1 MYPSELKYVDSHQ
14 WVKLDGDIGT
24 MGITYY
30 GQKQL
35 GEIIFVELPPAG
47 KVIQQK
53 NLLAVVESSKA
64 AYDVPSP
71 LSGEITQANS
81 QLEEDPSLINR
92 DPHGEGWIVKIRVS
106 SPEEL
111 QGLLNAQDYQK
122 LTGE

>member
-24 MGITYY
+24 IGITYY

-35 GEIIFVELPPAG
+35 GEIIFVELPPVG
-47 KVIQQK
+47 KAIQQK
-53 NLLAVVESSKA
+53 DLLAVVESSKA

>member
-24 MGITYY
+24 IGITYY

-35 GEIIFVELPPAG
+35 GEIIFVELPPVG
-47 KVIQQK
+47 KAIQQK
-53 NLLAVVESSKA
+53 DLLAVVESSKA
-64 AYDVPSP
+64 AYNVPSP

>member
-24 MGITYY
+24 IGITHY

-35 GEIIFVELPPAG
+35 GEIIFVELPPVG
-47 KVIQQK
+47 KAIQQK
-53 NLLAVVESSKA
+53 DLLAVVESSKA

>member
-24 MGITYY
+24 IGITYY

-35 GEIIFVELPPAG
+35 GEIIFVELRPVG
-47 KVIQQK
+47 KAIQQK
-53 NLLAVVESSKA
+53 DLLAVVESSKA

>member
-35 GEIIFVELPPAG
+35 GEIIFVELPPLG
-47 KVIQQK
+47 KAVQQK
-53 NLLAVVESSKA
+53 EPMAVVESSKA

-71 LSGEITQANS
+71 LSGEITQTNS
-81 QLEEDPSLINR
+81 QLEEDPSLINHN
-92 DPHGEGWIVKIRVS
+92 PYGEGWMVKIRLS

-111 QGLLNAQDYQK
+111 EGLLNAQDYQK
-122 LTGE
+122 LTGK

>member
-47 KVIQQK
+47 KAIQQK

>member
-14 WVKLDGDIGT
+14 WVKLDGDIGII
-24 MGITYY
+24 GITYY

-35 GEIIFVELPPAG
+35 GEIIFVELPPVG
-47 KVIQQK
+47 KAIQQK
-53 NLLAVVESSKA
+53 DLLAVVESSKA